1 MSNPQNVDALTILIL
16 RYTPVPMRD
25 NDVAALAKALSDA
38 GVLAPSTLSDDQ
50 VRTLRAPSGL
60 DRDPR
65 SDAVVGA
72 EVRAALIAIAKGII
86 E

>member
-1 MSNPQNVDALTILIL
+1 MTNPQNVDALTILIL
-16 RYTPVPMRD
+16 RYMPLPMPD
-25 NDVAALAKALSDA
+25 NDVTALAKALSDA
-38 GVLAPSTLSDDQ
+38 GVLVPSTLTDDQ

-65 SDAVVGA
+65 SDAVIGA
-72 EVRAALIAIAKGII
+72 EVRAALIAIAKGTI